1 MKKLSFLVSRQFLAL
16 LALVVIALVIWFV
29 GPLVAFGGL
38 KPLAGVGMRVLVIAL
53 LLAGVLLWL
62 AGRST
67 SVVFVASLCLLI
79 WYAAPLLAFGHA
91 EPFAPEPARMIAIAV
106 VLTVF
111 VIYWLFRLRQMM
123 LEDEQFT
130 RKLLQFGSRKEE
142 SPAASQLKQVNA
154 VVASA
159 LARLKAMRTGARG
172 LGKLFQGKR
181 YLYELPW
188 YITLGSKA
196 SGKTSALLNAGLS
209 FPVAG
214 QMQRATSALAG
225 DAGSVDWWLT
235 NDAVLIDTAGHYTR
249 HGTSQHELPVPP
261 DAATGKSPAGESR
274 TNGNRDQSKHEAG
287 DRDGAADVAASTAA
301 AATGAVTATVV
312 PLRDDTQQRRKVVD
326 EAEWLGFLGILR
338 QHRPRAPING
348 ALLTIDL
355 AELTDADENAR
366 IAEAA
371 ALRARL
377 AELRTELGIRF
388 PVYLLVTKM
397 DRLTG
402 FTEYFG
408 SLTAEGRA
416 QIWGFT
422 LPYGKETIAKEG
434 VRARCSQEL
443 GQLATRLA
451 DGVDTRLQDEYDAD
465 RRRGLAALS
474 EEFAALT
481 GPLGDLI
488 ERVFLDSRYDDT
500 QLHATLR
507 GVYFTSATQT
517 QNGAGGEVAAE
528 RRTVMQRL
536 AATFGSTPAART
548 TRQDGNQGFFLH
560 DLLTKVVFPEAHLVR
575 PNLRWEYRFRLLR
588 LIGHALALLFFVWL
602 AISWRIS
609 FGNNSDYLD
618 AIGHKAQALAAKVTQ
633 LYREPKPEAVP
644 DTLTDAR
651 YLPTYRGLDLS
662 DPDSAWRF
670 GLYTAPDIVTES
682 HHTYDALEDNLL
694 LPQIVHR
701 MEDVISQA
709 IANRD
714 SKAAYDA
721 LRVYLMLYDKAKFD
735 ASDVKA
741 WVLDDWARTDSAAV
755 FGGRASMIDH
765 VQQLF
770 SGERVVQSPL
780 IRNDALIQQ
789 ARSFLDG
796 SNATDRLYQRA
807 KAAMLREAPDEFTLI
822 RAVGPQ
828 AGTVFTRASGAPLSR
843 GVPGLFTF
851 DGYRSLFDRRLP
863 EFVKAARD
871 DDAWVMGR
879 SYLAGLSAAAQKKT
893 ADVVNAAVSAANGAD
908 DPLTEA
914 IRREYL
920 MEYAQQW
927 DAFLGD
933 IRTVT
938 GTSLQFNLQVLRS
951 FAAPDSPLARLAR
964 AAVHETTLTQ
974 PIATSDGSFLQK
986 ATDQLRQK
994 ADKTLGI
1001 RASERVER
1009 EVVDSHFAA
1018 LREVVTGSA
1027 EGQATA
1033 LAGVQPA
1040 AAQQGKTG
1048 LDGMTNLLNDYYT
1061 ALTVAD
1067 NALTNN
1073 SMPPASDSA
1082 AKIKMTADTMP
1093 APFRAVLLALGAD
1106 GSREVNQG
1114 IGQLL
1119 SRQMQAVV
1127 GDTCRLTIEGNYP
1140 FTPGSQRDV
1149 SIDDFTRVFAQGGV
1163 MDDFFAKT
1171 LSPFVDTSAKPWR
1184 YRTLPGATQAVQGPD
1199 LEPFQHAKAIRDV
1212 FFGDPGQKQLTWKA
1226 DIRIPELEPTIT
1238 GLTIDIDGQTT
1249 LYQHGPV
1256 TPFMVSWPG
1265 PRGGVHAEI
1274 TANPRI
1280 RPDTSTISTD
1290 GPWALMRLL
1299 QKGRVVETATPGRT
1313 RVAFDFDGRKAV
1325 LDIASA
1331 GSVANPLTSDVLKT
1345 FRCPSSMPMFSLTD
1359 SGPPPG
1365 LPSANPPTL
1374 PATSVTR

>member
-1 MKKLSFLVSRQFLAL
+1 MKKLSFLASRQFLAF
-16 LALVVIALVIWFV
+16 LALIIVALVIWFV

-38 KPLAGVGMRVLVIAL
+38 KPLAGAGMRVLVIAL

-62 AGRST
+62 AGWST
-67 SVVFVASLCLLI
+67 SVVVVALLCLLI
-79 WYAAPLLAFGHA
+79 WYASPLLAFGRD
-91 EPFAPEPARMIAIAV
+91 EPFTPASARLTAIAV

-111 VIYWLFRLRQMM
+111 VIYWFFRLWQRMRS
-123 LEDEQFT
+123 DEQFL
-130 RKLLQFGSRKEE
+130 KNLLEFGGKKEE
-142 SPAASQLKQVNA
+142 SPAASQLKKLNV
-154 VVASA
+154 VVAGA

-188 YITLGSKA
+188 YITLGSNA

-209 FPVAG
+209 FPVAE
-214 QMQRATSALAG
+214 QMQRATSTLAG
-225 DAGSVDWWLT
+225 DVGAVEWWLT

-249 HGTSQHELPVPP
+249 HGTSHHELPSPP
-261 DAATGKSPAGESR
+261 ASTSSGKPESTATG
-274 TNGNRDQSKHEAG
+274 EAG
-287 DRDGAADVAASTAA
+287 GEVKDEGAAAKNTTAA
-301 AATGAVTATVV
+301 MAETKRDMATAVIPVHADLAK
-312 PLRDDTQQRRKVVD
+312 LRNEMD
-326 EAEWLGFLGILR
+326 AGEWLGFLHLLR

-348 ALLTIDL
+348 ALLSVDL
-355 AELTDADENAR
+355 AELTSVDENAR

-371 ALRARL
+371 TLRARL

-402 FTEYFG
+402 FIEYFG
-408 SLTAEGRA
+408 SLAAEGRA
-416 QIWGFT
+416 QTWGFT
-422 LPYGKETIAKEG
+422 LPYDKETIAKEG
-434 VRARCSQEL
+434 VRARCDQEL
-443 GQLATRLA
+443 GQLAARLA
-451 DGVDTRLQDEYDAD
+451 EGVDTRLQDEYDAAK
-465 RRRGLAALS
+465 RRRLAALS
-474 EEFAALT
+474 EEFAALIR
-481 GPLGDLI
+481 PLGELI

-507 GVYFTSATQT
+507 GVYFTSAMQ
-517 QNGAGGEVAAE
+517 AGSEIVAE
-528 RRTVMQRL
+528 RRTVLQRV
-536 AATFGSTPAART
+536 AAARARASIPRT
-548 TRQDGNQGFFLH
+548 LWQEGNRGFFLH

-588 LIGHALALLFFVWL
+588 LIGHALALLLFVWFAL
-602 AISWRIS
+602 SWRIS
-609 FGNNSDYLD
+609 FGNNSVYLD
-618 AIGHKAQALAAKVTQ
+618 AIGHKAQALAAKVAQ
-633 LYREPKPEAVP
+633 LYKEPKSEAVP

-651 YLPTYRGLDLS
+651 YLPTYQGLDLS
-662 DPDSAWRF
+662 DPDSTYRY

-709 IANRD
+709 IANKD
-714 SKAAYDA
+714 SKTAYEA
-721 LRVYLMLYDKAKFD
+721 LRVYLMLYDKAKFNAD
-735 ASDVKA
+735 DVKA
-741 WVLDDWARTDSAAV
+741 WVLDDWAKTDSAAV

-770 SGERVVQSPL
+770 SGNRVVQSPL
-780 IRNDALIQQ
+780 IRNDTLIQQ
-789 ARSFLDG
+789 ARGFLDA
-796 SNATDRLYQRA
+796 SNATDRLYERA
-807 KAAMLREAPDEFTLI
+807 KAAMQKEAPDEFTLI

-851 DGYRSLFDRRLP
+851 DGYRNLFDRRLP
-863 EFVKAARD
+863 EFVQAARD

-879 SYLAGLSAAAQKKT
+879 SYLGDAQKKT
-893 ADVVNAAVSAANGAD
+893 AEIVSTATGAD
-908 DPLTEA
+908 APLTEA

-933 IRTVT
+933 IRTVS
-938 GTSLQFNLQVLRS
+938 GTSLQFNLKVLRS
-951 FAAPDSPLARLAR
+951 FAAPDSPLGRLAR
-964 AAVHETTLTQ
+964 ASVRETTLTQ
-974 PIATSDGSFLQK
+974 PVATSDSSFLQK
-986 ATDQLRQK
+986 ATNQLSQNTDK
-994 ADKTLGI
+994 ALGI

-1009 EVVDSHFAA
+1009 ELVDSHFAA

-1027 EGQATA
+1027 DAQGAA
-1033 LAGVQPA
+1033 QPA
-1040 AAQQGKTG
+1040 AAQAGKTG
-1048 LDGMTNLLNDYYT
+1048 LDGVTNLLNDFYT

-1073 SMPPASDSA
+1073 SMPPASDTA

-1093 APFRAVLLALGAD
+1093 APFREVLLALGAD

-1127 GDTCRLTIEGNYP
+1127 GDTCRLSIEGNYP
-1140 FTPGSQRDV
+1140 FAPDSQRDV

-1163 MDDFFAKT
+1163 IDDFFTKT
-1171 LSPFVDTSAKPWR
+1171 LAPFVDTSAKPWR
-1184 YRTLPGATQAVQGPD
+1184 YRTLPGATEPVQGPD

-1212 FFGDPGQKQLTWKA
+1212 FFNDPSQKQLTWKV
-1226 DIRIPELEPTIT
+1226 DIRIPELDPTIT
-1238 GLTIDIDGQTT
+1238 GLMIDIDGQTT
-1249 LYQHGPV
+1249 LYQHGPIM
-1256 TPFMVSWPG
+1256 PFIVSWPG

-1290 GPWALMRLL
+1290 GPWALVRLL
-1299 QKGRVVETATPGRT
+1299 QKGQVVETATPGRT
-1313 RVAFDFDGRKAV
+1313 RVALDFDGRKAV
-1325 LDIASA
+1325 LDIANT

-1345 FRCPSSMPMFSLTD
+1345 FKCPSSMPMFNLTD

-1365 LPSANPPTL
+1365 LPSATPSAAAAAP
-1374 PATSVTR
+1374 SVSH